1 MPPEG
6 EGTSGYVNMSNVM
19 ISDGSMR
26 EMIRSLNPQQG
37 QTFDEVYV
45 KENVL
50 EIHWQIRKLNL
61 SMFLYQEQK
70 ERRVA
75 SYQ

>member
-1 MPPEG
+1 MSDVDFSVHYDYDYSTKNNKDPPLSDVVE
-6 EGTSGYVNMSNVM
+6 TSVCVNMSNAM

-50 EIHWQIRKLNL
+50 EIH
-61 SMFLYQEQK
+61 
-70 ERRVA
+70 
-75 SYQ
+75 